1 MHHRLVFAGSLFFTG
16 LMLATIG
23 TAFAS
28 PGTDTVPPS
37 GGYTTAAEYSP
48 DAQECAFLTI
58 INDYRAQNGKAPL
71 TLLRTLGAAAKHHSV
86 DMATRNYFSHTAPP
100 TTAGGA
106 STTFDQNIIDHGY
119 NWRTIPAGVG
129 ENIAAG
135 NSTAQGTFEQWR
147 TSPGHNDNMLGV
159 RSDFKAIGIGRAYNA
174 TSTYGWYWTTTFGTV
189 VTGEAVDCG
198 GGTNATAIPTATP
211 TLTSTASRTPTPTS
225 TATRTPTS
233 TPAATRTPTRTP
245 TSTPTRTQTP
255 AATLTTAPT
264 KTRTPTPRPTV
275 TRTPTR
281 TRTPIPI
288 KTPTRPALPTR
299 TPAA

>member
-1 MHHRLVFAGSLFFTG
+1 MHHRLVLAGSLFFTG

-106 STTFDQNIIDHGY
+106 STTFDQNITDHGY
-119 NWRTIPAGVG
+119 NWPTIPAGVG

-159 RSDFKAIGIGRAYNA
+159 RSDFKAIGIGRAYYA

-189 VTGEAVDCG
+189 VTGETVDCG
-198 GGTNATAIPTATP
+198 GGTNATAIPTAT
-211 TLTSTASRTPTPTS
+211 LTATS
-225 TATRTPTS
+225 TATRTPT
-233 TPAATRTPTRTP
+233 P
-245 TSTPTRTQTP
+245 TSNPTKT
-255 AATLTTAPT
+255 PT
-264 KTRTPTPRPTV
+264 KTRTPVRRPTMTRKPAR
-275 TRTPTR
+275 TRTPT
-281 TRTPIPI
+281 
-288 KTPTRPALPTR
+288 PTR
-299 TPAA
+299 TPVRTAMPTRTPTPVA